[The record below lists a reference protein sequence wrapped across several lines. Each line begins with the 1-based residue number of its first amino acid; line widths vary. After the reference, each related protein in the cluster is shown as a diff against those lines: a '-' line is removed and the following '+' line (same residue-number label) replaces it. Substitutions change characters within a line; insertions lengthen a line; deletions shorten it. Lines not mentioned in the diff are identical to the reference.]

1 MKKTLILFAAIALLA
16 TGAFAQIDPVGSGS
30 CALCLKTTGGTM
42 TGLLTMS
49 SLGAQF
55 NGTTVKAG
63 GANILNIANGTNAQ
77 SLRVYNTDDGA
88 GNAEYGMMD
97 WATTSN
103 VLTIGTV
110 KTGTG
115 TVRNITLNGGQLN
128 FAIAGTTKFIASA
141 TGFLPQTTNAVDLG
155 QTNLLF
161 RTAFLGTS
169 LQGSSTK
176 TLTETS
182 ATGFVTI
189 TVPNSG
195 GCAGYVDYTV
205 FAADATNTQLVSG
218 QLFFSAAANSSGT
231 VTAAAVSDQ
240 HALNPVTSGT
250 LTNAMTSTTA
260 ANATTL
266 LANATSSLTQTTL
279 EIRYRVMLQG
289 GTCTVTGL

>member
-1 MKKTLILFAAIALLA
+1 MKRVCAAFAAVFI
-16 TGAFAQIDPVGSGS
+16 AFAAHADGPVSSGGLKRALADS
-30 CALCLKTTGGTM
+30 LYCALAGC
-42 TGLLTMS
+42 TMS
-49 SLGAQF
+49 GAITF
-55 NGTTVKAG
+55 NGTKVQTG
-63 GANILNIANGTNAQ
+63 GANILNIGNGTNAQ

-88 GNAEYGMMD
+88 GNAEYGQVD
-97 WATTSN
+97 WTTSSN

-115 TVRNITLNGGQLN
+115 TQRNMTLNGNTINLQ
-128 FAIAGTTKFIASA
+128 AAGSTRWILSSGDFSPSTVGIDVGKTGAQIRTTYLA
-141 TGFLPQTTNAVDLG
+141 L
-155 QTNLLF
+155 
-161 RTAFLGTS
+161 S
-169 LQGSSTK
+169 LQGSTTK

-218 QLFFSAAANSSGT
+218 QLFFSAAATNAGV
-231 VTAAAVSDQ
+231 VTAATISDQ
-240 HALNPVTSGT
+240 HNLNPVTSGT
-250 LTNAMTSTTA
+250 LTNTMTSTTA

>member
-1 MKKTLILFAAIALLA
+1 MKKTLILFAAFALLA
-16 TGAFAQIDPVGSGS
+16 TGAFAQVDPVGSGS

-42 TGLLTMS
+42 S
-49 SLGAQF
+49 GAITF
-55 NGTTVKAG
+55 NGSKVQTG

-88 GNAEYGMMD
+88 GNAEYGQFD
-97 WATTSN
+97 WASASN
-103 VLTIGTV
+103 ILTIGTV

-115 TVRNITLNGGQLN
+115 TQRSIVINGLQTT
-128 FAIAGTTKFIASA
+128 IAVAGSNKWLFSSTSLGPTGNNAQDLGTTANQVKSAYIA
-141 TGFLPQTTNAVDLG
+141 
-155 QTNLLF
+155 
-161 RTAFLGTS
+161 TS
-169 LQGSSTK
+169 IQGSQTK

-189 TVPNSG
+189 TVPSSG

-205 FAADATNTQLVSG
+205 FAADATNTQQVSG

-240 HALNPVTSGT
+240 HTLNPVTSGT
-250 LTNAMTSTTA
+250 LTNTMTSTTA

-289 GTCTVTGL
+289 GTCTITGL